1 MRKASAKAVLVLLGG
16 TIVLAVLT
24 LVWAIGAGSSE
35 AQQDGMHNCPQAGKW
50 AISVWDGQDGSETGE
65 ALATCGEGAVDFA
78 YYLDPETNGWLGYFE
93 GHADISQ
100 LLTLD
105 GKQGIIAHGAMAAP
119 PRTPTPEPTPGAG
132 EAAMH
137 NCPQAGK
144 WAISVWD
151 GADATETGEALAT
164 CGEVTVDFAYYLDP
178 EANGWLGY
186 FEGHVDIS
194 QLLTLDNKQGIIAHG
209 AMAAPVPTPTATPT
223 AAPGLASA
231 KEAYPLAFQAAGAW
245 RPDAYLDGAD
255 AGCLI
260 GIILSWCSSSD
271 YDNMASGDG
280 RSQKWTFSF
289 FSPATDESILI
300 HVAHG
305 EVEEGSANKRG
316 VPSDPPHPMLLEQVI
331 DSTEAVRIA
340 DDQGGSAYKAA
351 SPGNWLCGAQ
361 IHAISVPEWQIDY
374 SEWQIDYCP
383 PLSQGGTGLVVWI
396 DGGTGEV
403 TKTQPSHWHKS

>member
-1 MRKASAKAVLVLLGG
+1 
-16 TIVLAVLT
+16 
-24 LVWAIGAGSSE
+24 
-35 AQQDGMHNCPQAGKW
+35 MHNCPQPGRW
-50 AISVWDGQDGSETGE
+50 AISVWDGADGIETGE
-65 ALATCGEGAVDFA
+65 ALAACGAGAVDFA

-93 GHADISQ
+93 GQPEITK

-105 GKQGIIAHGAMAAP
+105 HMQGVIAHGAMGAP
-119 PRTPTPEPTPGAG
+119 PRTPTPEPTPGVG

-151 GADATETGEALAT
+151 GPDGTETGEALAT

-178 EANGWLGY
+178 GTNGWLGY
-186 FEGHVDIS
+186 FEGRPEVS
-194 QLLTLDNKQGIIAHG
+194 KLLTLENMQGIIAHG
-209 AMAAPVPTPTATPT
+209 AMAAPVPTPAPTPT
-223 AAPGLASA
+223 AVPGLASA

-245 RPDAYLDGAD
+245 RPDAYLHWAD
-255 AGCLI
+255 AGCGI
-260 GIILSWCSSSD
+260 GIIISFCGSSD

-280 RSQKWTFSF
+280 RSEEWTFWF
-289 FSPATDESILI
+289 YSPATDESYPIR
-300 HVAHG
+300 VAHG
-305 EVEEGSANKRG
+305 EVKEGSASNWGVPG
-316 VPSDPPHPMLLEQVI
+316 VPSVLPHPVRLEEMI

-361 IHAISVPEWQIDY
+361 IDAISGPQ
-374 SEWQIDYCP
+374 WQIDYCP

-403 TKTQPSHWHKS
+403 TKTQDSHWH